1 MMMRNILV
9 TKEVKFTYKPE
20 LDIEIEPFSKEE
32 IESFSDDFKCKT
44 LEKTKHME
52 KLLVNVQYESYN
64 NKQI

>member
-52 KLLVNVQYESYN
+52 KLLVNV
-64 NKQI
+64 